1 MGGLR
6 LGNSGESHDEKGVT
20 RLERDRRQRSRP
32 PISEGVVCLNKT
44 YNIPLTI
51 QFRGRNFSCWGVL

>member
-32 PISEGVVCLNKT
+32 PISEGVGAWTK
-44 YNIPLTI
+44 LTI
-51 QFRGRNFSCWGVL
+51 FP